1 MPILRIACAAACLL
15 AAQPA
20 YAQRGDAPLPDPEE
34 IGGDRVTV
42 GVGAAYGPDYEGSD
56 DYRFI
61 PGLIIQG
68 KLGDISFVTRGL
80 GLYVDLAP
88 KSADRS
94 ISFEAGPILGLR
106 LSRTGS
112 VDDPIVNLLPDR
124 KTGIEIG
131 GFAGASIGGLTN
143 PYDKLS
149 LRFDAVTDI
158 NGAYSGLVY
167 GPTIT
172 YATPLSRRT
181 YVSAS
186 GSLDFAGDDFADT
199 YFGVTTAEAQIAPA
213 LFEYD
218 PKGGFKDWKLGLLIA
233 HALGQ
238 GGLLDGWQLFGTAS
252 YKKLVG
258 DYAASPLVADRG
270 NADQWFIAAGVGY
283 SF

>member
-1 MPILRIACAAACLL
+1 LPILRIACAAACLL
-15 AAQPA
+15 AAQSA
-20 YAQRGDAPLPDPEE
+20 YAQRGDAPLPDPQET
-34 IGGDRVTV
+34 GADRVTI

-68 KLGDISFVTRGL
+68 QAGGISFVTRGL
-80 GLYVDLAP
+80 GLYVDLVP
-88 KSADRS
+88 KFADRS
-94 ISFEAGPILGLR
+94 ISFEAGPILGIR

-124 KTGIEIG
+124 KTGIEVG

-186 GSLDFAGDDFADT
+186 ASLDFASGDFAST
-199 YFGVTTAEAQIAPA
+199 YFGVSPTESLLVPSLPA
-213 LFEYD
+213 YD
-218 PKGGFKDWKLGLLIA
+218 PDGGLKDWKLGLLVA
-233 HALGQ
+233 HALGKDD
-238 GGLLDGWQLFGTAS
+238 LLDGWQLFGTVS

-258 DYAASPLVADRG
+258 DFADSPLVADRG
-270 NADQWFIAAGVGY
+270 EAGQWFVATGVGY